1 MKALQS
7 KIPAALTVLFLGSYA
22 WSLAF
27 AATSEQQPGEQ
38 PGAET
43 PTQTEKIGDICAR
56 LDEDQDGY
64 LSISEWK
71 ALKMDEKAF
80 EVADANHDGRLGLM
94 ECAKTMGG

>member
-7 KIPAALTVLFLGSYA
+7 RIPAALTSLFLGSYA
-22 WSLAF
+22 WAPAF

-38 PGAET
+38 PGAAT
-43 PTQTEKIGDICAR
+43 PSQTEKIGDICAR
-56 LDEDQDGY
+56 LDKDQDGY

-71 ALKMDEKAF
+71 AVNMDEKAF
-80 EVADANHDGRLGLM
+80 EVADANQDGRLGLM